1 MLRLVR
7 QCLPRLQHQHTR
19 LFRLQLSCML
29 LHQLRLQSTVLLP
42 QLRLQSTVLLLRLQ
56 STVLR
61 LQSTLL
67 LPRLQP
73 TLLRR
78 PLLRPTSLIQSRRVK
93 MV

>member
-19 LFRLQLSCML
+19 LLRLQLSCML

-42 QLRLQSTVLLLRLQ
+42 QLRLQ